1 MFRLFI
7 VLFAWKCVL
16 ICLEP
21 FFLDLKGATATRVGK
36 EFKRVISRCF
46 RGFHWS
52 IFWERSQRLPKCF
65 VSEKRN
71 VKSTVDLLALK
82 IFDSVQEWT
91 FLDPDWLA
99 ASSHIILYPFMIR
112 IPVRSRANLMDFAP
126 LFFPYLQSFVSCGE
140 LFITKLH
147 PWKADGFLNWQDVGF
162 RCLCVW
168 RWHSSKKPF
177 LP

>member
-1 MFRLFI
+1 VSFQDVSEVSI
-7 VLFAWKCVL
+7 G
-16 ICLEP
+16 P
-21 FFLDLKGATATRVGK
+21 FFEKDPKG
-36 EFKRVISRCF
+36 F
-46 RGFHWS
+46 RN
-52 IFWERSQRLPKCF
+52 
-65 VSEKRN
+65 VSYRKKRN

-147 PWKADGFLNWQDVGF
+147 P
-162 RCLCVW
+162 
-168 RWHSSKKPF
+168 
-177 LP
+177 

>member
-65 VSEKRN
+65 VSEKKECQIDRWPSSIEN
-71 VKSTVDLLALK
+71 FWFSTGMDVSRSRLAGCIIAYHFVSFYDK
-82 IFDSVQEWT
+82 NPREIQSKFDGFCTT
-91 FLDPDWLA
+91 FLSLPSIIRLLWWVVHHKTPPMKGWWIPQLARCWL
-99 ASSHIILYPFMIR
+99 
-112 IPVRSRANLMDFAP
+112 
-126 LFFPYLQSFVSCGE
+126 
-140 LFITKLH
+140 
-147 PWKADGFLNWQDVGF
+147 
-162 RCLCVW
+162 
-168 RWHSSKKPF
+168 
-177 LP
+177 